1 LLAALCWWALKNNN
15 NNTKIIIIIMLII
28 CQNFSRE
35 QAQGL
40 TVGVYAVVVHKSSKI
55 TFEGNVVE

>member
-1 LLAALCWWALKNNN
+1 
-15 NNTKIIIIIMLII
+15 MLII